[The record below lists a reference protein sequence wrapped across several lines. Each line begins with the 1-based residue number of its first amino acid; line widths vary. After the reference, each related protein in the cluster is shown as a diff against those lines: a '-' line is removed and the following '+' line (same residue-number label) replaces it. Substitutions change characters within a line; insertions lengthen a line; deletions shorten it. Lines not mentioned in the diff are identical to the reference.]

1 MACPYTFKTSRST
14 PEVTTSMRESRLG
27 RYDGHNSMARNTLS
41 SVFSQAQWSHL
52 KLDSLRNAGH
62 SRESGNPVG
71 PRRCAL
77 HGTDPSVLPGS
88 RRKDS
93 AQSAQSKTL
102 EVAEKTRSRLCDLL
116 EDSVTSVLRTFFFG
130 LFVPHLR
137 YNPP

>member
-1 MACPYTFKTSRST
+1 
-14 PEVTTSMRESRLG
+14 
-27 RYDGHNSMARNTLS
+27 MARNTLS

-62 SRESGNPVG
+62 SHESGNPVR

-88 RRKDS
+88 GRKDS

-102 EVAEKTRSRLCDLL
+102 EVAEEKTRSRLCDI
-116 EDSVTSVLRTFFFG
+116 SQAA
-130 LFVPHLR
+130 
-137 YNPP
+137 